1 MIKNEAKILIEALEA
16 YIEYLEE
23 ELRINEDLMLS
34 ETIDKIELAEDLIV
48 KIEKKEL

>member
-1 MIKNEAKILIEALEA
+1 MTKNEAKTLVKALDA